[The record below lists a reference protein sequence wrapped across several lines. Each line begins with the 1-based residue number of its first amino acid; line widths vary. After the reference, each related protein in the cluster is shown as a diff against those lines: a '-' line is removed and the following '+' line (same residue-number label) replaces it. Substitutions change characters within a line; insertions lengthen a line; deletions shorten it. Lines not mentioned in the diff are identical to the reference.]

1 MAGPHSAFTI
11 LEREGT
17 PPCEYVSMSQST
29 ITLAVRGAISRNGF
43 SFGYA
48 IEGEG
53 PTLLIIGSHVF
64 YPRTFSNQLRQKR
77 RLVFLDHRGFAQ
89 TQRPLE
95 ARDCELETIV
105 DDMAAI
111 CDVLDLGEVDV
122 LGHSGHGYMALE
134 FARRFPH
141 RVGKAVLVGTGPDHS
156 APHMQAGA
164 RIWDALG
171 APERKARLEADLAVM
186 EKRIRTDP
194 ERRFIWMCLG
204 LGARSWFDPAYDA
217 TALWDGVNVNMPVF
231 DRLWGQVFAAYPTRE
246 VVAELVLPLLI
257 CMGRHDHLV
266 APIETWLPLLPERNA
281 PRLALFERSA
291 HTPQMEEAELFDT
304 ALLDFLN

>member
-1 MAGPHSAFTI
+1 M
-11 LEREGT
+11 ERKGEV
-17 PPCEYVSMSQST
+17 PCEYVFMSQST
-29 ITLAVRGAISRNGF
+29 NTLAVRGAVPRDGF
-43 SFGYA
+43 SFGYT

-53 PTLLIIGSHVF
+53 PTLLVIGSHVF
-64 YPRTFSNQLRQKR
+64 YPRTFSTQLRQKR
-77 RLVFLDHRGFAQ
+77 RLVFIDHRGFAEA
-89 TQRPLE
+89 QRPLE

-105 DDMAAI
+105 DDVAAM

-134 FARRFPH
+134 FARRFPE
-141 RVGKAVLVGTGPDHS
+141 RVRRTVLVGTGPSH
-156 APHMQAGA
+156 AEAHMQTGA
-164 RIWDALG
+164 QIWEALA

-204 LGARSWFDPAYDA
+204 LGARSWFDPVYDA
-217 TALWDGVNVNMPVF
+217 AMLWEGVRVNMPVF
-231 DRLWGQVFAAYPTRE
+231 DRLWGEVFATYPTRD
-246 VVAELVLPLLI
+246 VLAEIVQPLLI

-266 APIETWLPLLPERNA
+266 APTETWLPLLPEGNT

-291 HTPQMEEAELFDT
+291 HTPQLEEAELFDT
-304 ALLDFLN
+304 VLLDFLS